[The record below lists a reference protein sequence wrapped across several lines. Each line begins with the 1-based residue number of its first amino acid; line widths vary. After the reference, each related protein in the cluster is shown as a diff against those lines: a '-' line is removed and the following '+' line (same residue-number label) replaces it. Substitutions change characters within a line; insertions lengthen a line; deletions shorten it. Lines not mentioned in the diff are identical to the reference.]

1 MTLSFKGYL
10 LLNGSLLFFISF
22 NNVFNFNLIDL
33 TLILSILLY
42 SIKWN
47 ESEWLV
53 PLILFA
59 WGIFQDILLGMNLGY
74 SGSIF
79 LYFYVLSQITSINGL
94 FEQQKI
100 KYIIFIIALL
110 ILFIFKNLFIYF
122 NYQLNYLSV
131 GEFSSFFI
139 LVLFYFPI
147 NSIILYSKKKYRT
160 HRTYTV

>member
-1 MTLSFKGYL
+1 MNLSFKGYL
-10 LLNGSLLFFISF
+10 LLNGFLLFFISF

-33 TLILSILLY
+33 TLIISIFLY
-42 SIKWN
+42 SIEWN
-47 ESEWLV
+47 KSEWLV
-53 PLILFA
+53 PLFLFA

-79 LYFYVLSQITSINGL
+79 LYFYFISQITSINGL

-100 KYIIFIIALL
+100 KFIIFITALL

-131 GEFSSFFI
+131 GELSAFLI
-139 LVLFYFPI
+139 MVLLYPPL
-147 NSIILYSKKKYRT
+147 NLIIIYSQKKYEKIR
-160 HRTYTV
+160 

>member
-1 MTLSFKGYL
+1 MNLSFKGYL
-10 LLNGSLLFFISF
+10 LLNGFLLFFISF
-22 NNVFNFNLIDL
+22 NNVFNFNIIDF
-33 TLILSILLY
+33 TLMMSIFLY

-47 ESEWLV
+47 KSEWLV
-53 PLILFA
+53 PLFLFA

-100 KYIIFIIALL
+100 KFIIFIIALL

-131 GEFSSFFI
+131 GELSAFLI
-139 LVLFYFPI
+139 MVLLYMPL
-147 NSIILYSKKKYRT
+147 NSIIIYGQKKYEKIG
-160 HRTYTV
+160 

>member
-1 MTLSFKGYL
+1 MTLSFKSYL

-33 TLILSILLY
+33 TLVLSVLLY

-53 PLILFA
+53 PLLLFA

-79 LYFYVLSQITSINGL
+79 LFFYILSQITSINGL
-94 FEQQKI
+94 FDQQKI
-100 KYIIFIIALL
+100 KFIIFITALL
-110 ILFIFKNLFIYF
+110 ILFIVKNLFIYF
-122 NYQLNYLSV
+122 NYELNYLSV
-131 GEFSSFFI
+131 GELSAFLI
-139 LVLFYFPI
+139 LVLLYPPL
-147 NSIILYSKKKYRT
+147 NSIIIYSQKKYEKIR
-160 HRTYTV
+160 

>member
-1 MTLSFKGYL
+1 MNLSFKGYL
-10 LLNGSLLFFISF
+10 LLNGFLLFFISF
-22 NNVFNFNLIDL
+22 NNVFNFNLIDF
-33 TLILSILLY
+33 TLMMSIFLY

-47 ESEWLV
+47 KSEWLV
-53 PLILFA
+53 PLFLFA

-79 LYFYVLSQITSINGL
+79 LFFYVLSQITSINGL

-100 KYIIFIIALL
+100 KFIIFITALL

-131 GEFSSFFI
+131 GELSAFLI
-139 LVLFYFPI
+139 MVLLYLPL
-147 NSIILYSKKKYRT
+147 NSIIIYSQKKYEKIR
-160 HRTYTV
+160 

>member
-1 MTLSFKGYL
+1 MNLSFKGYL
-10 LLNGSLLFFISF
+10 LLNGFLLFFISF
-22 NNVFNFNLIDL
+22 NNVFNFNLIDF
-33 TLILSILLY
+33 TLMMSIFLY

-47 ESEWLV
+47 KSEWLV
-53 PLILFA
+53 PLFLFA

-100 KYIIFIIALL
+100 KFIIFITALL

-122 NYQLNYLSV
+122 NYQLNYFSIGELSA
-131 GEFSSFFI
+131 FLI
-139 LVLFYFPI
+139 MVLLYPPL
-147 NSIILYSKKKYRT
+147 NSIIIYSQKKYEKIR
-160 HRTYTV
+160 

>member
-1 MTLSFKGYL
+1 MTLSFKGYF

-22 NNVFNFNLIDL
+22 NNVFNFSLIDL

-53 PLILFA
+53 PLLLFA

-79 LYFYVLSQITSINGL
+79 LYFYVLSQIISINGL

-100 KYIIFIIALL
+100 KFIIFFIALL
-110 ILFIFKNLFIYF
+110 ILFIFKNFFIYF

-131 GEFSSFFI
+131 GELSAFLI
-139 LVLFYFPI
+139 MVLLYPPL
-147 NSIILYSKKKYRT
+147 NLIIIYSQKKYEEIR
-160 HRTYTV
+160 

>member
-1 MTLSFKGYL
+1 MNLSFKGYL
-10 LLNGSLLFFISF
+10 LLNGFLLFFISF
-22 NNVFNFNLIDL
+22 NNVFNLNLIDL
-33 TLILSILLY
+33 TLIMSIFLY
-42 SIKWN
+42 SIEWN
-47 ESEWLV
+47 KSEWLV
-53 PLILFA
+53 PLFLFA

-100 KYIIFIIALL
+100 KFIIFITALL

-131 GEFSSFFI
+131 GELSAFFI
-139 LVLFYFPI
+139 MVLLYLPL
-147 NSIILYSKKKYRT
+147 NSIIIYSQKKYEKIR
-160 HRTYTV
+160 

>member
-1 MTLSFKGYL
+1 MKLSFNSYL
-10 LLNGSLLFFISF
+10 LLNGFLLFFISL
-22 NNVFNFNLIDL
+22 NNVFNFNLIDF
-33 TLILSILLY
+33 TLLPSIFLY

-53 PLILFA
+53 PLLLFS

-79 LYFYVLSQITSINGL
+79 LFFYVLSQITSINGL

-100 KYIIFIIALL
+100 KFTIFITALL
-110 ILFIFKNLFIYF
+110 ILFIFKNLFIYL

-131 GEFSSFFI
+131 GELSAFLI
-139 LVLFYFPI
+139 MVL
-147 NSIILYSKKKYRT
+147 LYSPLNLIIIYSQKKYEEIR
-160 HRTYTV
+160 

>member
-10 LLNGSLLFFISF
+10 LLNGFLLFLISF

-53 PLILFA
+53 PLLLFA

-79 LYFYVLSQITSINGL
+79 LFFYVLSQITLINGL

-100 KYIIFIIALL
+100 KFIIFIIALL

-131 GEFSSFFI
+131 GELSAFLI
-139 LVLFYFPI
+139 MVLLYLPL
-147 NSIILYSKKKYRT
+147 NSIIIYSQKKYEKIR
-160 HRTYTV
+160 

>member
-53 PLILFA
+53 PLLLFA

-79 LYFYVLSQITSINGL
+79 LYFYVLSQIASINGL

-100 KYIIFIIALL
+100 KFIIFITALL

-131 GEFSSFFI
+131 GELSAFLIMVF
-139 LVLFYFPI
+139 LYLPL
-147 NSIILYSKKKYRT
+147 NSIIIYSQKKYEKIR
-160 HRTYTV
+160 

>member
-1 MTLSFKGYL
+1 MNLSFKGYL
-10 LLNGSLLFFISF
+10 LLNGFLLFFISF
-22 NNVFNFNLIDL
+22 NNVFNFNLIDF
-33 TLILSILLY
+33 TLMMSIFLY

-47 ESEWLV
+47 KREWLV
-53 PLILFA
+53 PLFLYA

-100 KYIIFIIALL
+100 KLIIFITALL

-131 GEFSSFFI
+131 GELSAFLI
-139 LVLFYFPI
+139 VVLLYLPL
-147 NSIILYSKKKYRT
+147 NSIIIYSQKKYEKIR
-160 HRTYTV
+160 

>member
-10 LLNGSLLFFISF
+10 LLNGFLLFLISF

-53 PLILFA
+53 PFFLFV
-59 WGIFQDILLGMNLGY
+59 WGIFQDILLGMNFGY

-79 LYFYVLSQITSINGL
+79 LFFYFLSQITSISGI
-94 FEQQKI
+94 FEQQKL
-100 KYIIFIIALL
+100 KFIIFIIALL

-122 NYQLNYLSV
+122 NYQLNYLSTS
-131 GEFSSFFI
+131 ELSAFFI
-139 LVLFYFPI
+139 MVLLYLPL
-147 NSIILYSKKKYRT
+147 NSIIVYIQKIYEKNR
-160 HRTYTV
+160 

>member
-10 LLNGSLLFFISF
+10 LLNGFILFFISF

-53 PLILFA
+53 PLFLFA

-79 LYFYVLSQITSINGL
+79 LYFYVLSQIISINGF

-100 KYIIFIIALL
+100 KFIIIIIELL

-131 GEFSSFFI
+131 GEFSAFLI
-139 LVLFYFPI
+139 MVLLYPPL
-147 NSIILYSKKKYRT
+147 NLLIIYSQKKYEEIR
-160 HRTYTV
+160 

>member
-1 MTLSFKGYL
+1 MTLSFKGYF

-33 TLILSILLY
+33 TLMMSIFLY

-47 ESEWLV
+47 KSEWLV
-53 PLILFA
+53 PLFLFA

-79 LYFYVLSQITSINGL
+79 LFFYVLSQITSINGL

-100 KYIIFIIALL
+100 KFTIFITALL

-131 GEFSSFFI
+131 GELSAFLI
-139 LVLFYFPI
+139 MVLLYPPL
-147 NSIILYSKKKYRT
+147 NLIIIYIQKKYEKIR
-160 HRTYTV
+160 

>member
-1 MTLSFKGYL
+1 MNLSFKGYL
-10 LLNGSLLFFISF
+10 LLNGFLLFFISL
-22 NNVFNFNLIDL
+22 NNVFNFNLIDF
-33 TLILSILLY
+33 TLILSIFLY

-47 ESEWLV
+47 KSEWLV
-53 PLILFA
+53 PIFLFA

-79 LYFYVLSQITSINGL
+79 LFFYVFSQITSINGL

-100 KYIIFIIALL
+100 KFIIFIFALL

-131 GEFSSFFI
+131 GELSAFLI
-139 LVLFYFPI
+139 MVLLYPPL
-147 NSIILYSKKKYRT
+147 NLMIIYSQNKYEEIR
-160 HRTYTV
+160 

>member
-1 MTLSFKGYL
+1 MTLSFKGYF

-22 NNVFNFNLIDL
+22 NNVFNFSLIDL

-53 PLILFA
+53 PLLLFA

-100 KYIIFIIALL
+100 KCIIFIIALL

-131 GEFSSFFI
+131 GELSAFI
-139 LVLFYFPI
+139 IMVLLYPPL
-147 NSIILYSKKKYRT
+147 NLIIIYSQKKYEEIK
-160 HRTYTV
+160 

>member
-1 MTLSFKGYL
+1 MTLSFKSYL
-10 LLNGSLLFFISF
+10 LLNGFLLFFISF
-22 NNVFNFNLIDL
+22 NNVLNFNLIDL

-53 PLILFA
+53 PLFLFA

-79 LYFYVLSQITSINGL
+79 LFFYVLSQITSINGL

-100 KYIIFIIALL
+100 KFIIFITALL

-131 GEFSSFFI
+131 GELSAFLI
-139 LVLFYFPI
+139 MVLLYLPL
-147 NSIILYSKKKYRT
+147 NSIIIYSQNKYEKIR
-160 HRTYTV
+160 

>member
-1 MTLSFKGYL
+1 MKLTFNSYL
-10 LLNGSLLFFISF
+10 LLNGFLLLFISL
-22 NNVFNFNLIDL
+22 NNTFNFNLIDF
-33 TLILSILLY
+33 TLMLSIFLY

-53 PLILFA
+53 PLFLYA
-59 WGIFQDILLGMNLGY
+59 WGVFQDILLGMNIGW

-79 LYFYVLSQITSINGL
+79 LFFYILSQITSINGL

-100 KYIIFIIALL
+100 KFIIFITALL

-131 GEFSSFFI
+131 GELSTFLI
-139 LVLFYFPI
+139 IVLLYPPL
-147 NSIILYSKKKYRT
+147 NSLIIYSQKKYEKIG
-160 HRTYTV
+160 

>member
-1 MTLSFKGYL
+1 MNLNFKGYL
-10 LLNGSLLFFISF
+10 LLNGFLLFFISF
-22 NNVFNFNLIDL
+22 NNVFNFNLIDF
-33 TLILSILLY
+33 TLMMSIFLY

-53 PLILFA
+53 PLFLFA
-59 WGIFQDILLGMNLGY
+59 WGIFQDILLGMNFGY

-100 KYIIFIIALL
+100 KFIIFITALL

-122 NYQLNYLSV
+122 NYQLNYLSI
-131 GEFSSFFI
+131 GELSAFLI
-139 LVLFYFPI
+139 MVLLYLPL
-147 NSIILYSKKKYRT
+147 NSIIVYSQKKYEKIR
-160 HRTYTV
+160 

>member
-1 MTLSFKGYL
+1 MM
-10 LLNGSLLFFISF
+10 
-22 NNVFNFNLIDL
+22 
-33 TLILSILLY
+33 SIFLY

-47 ESEWLV
+47 KSEWLV
-53 PLILFA
+53 PIFLFA

-100 KYIIFIIALL
+100 KFIIFITALL

-131 GEFSSFFI
+131 GELSAFLI
-139 LVLFYFPI
+139 MVLLYPPL
-147 NSIILYSKKKYRT
+147 NLMIIYSQKKYEEIR
-160 HRTYTV
+160 

>member
-10 LLNGSLLFFISF
+10 LLNGFLLFFISF
-22 NNVFNFNLIDL
+22 NNVFNFNLIDF
-33 TLILSILLY
+33 TLMMSIFLY

-47 ESEWLV
+47 KSEWLV
-53 PLILFA
+53 PLFLFA

-79 LYFYVLSQITSINGL
+79 LFFYVLSQITSINGL

-100 KYIIFIIALL
+100 KFIIFIIALL

-131 GEFSSFFI
+131 GELSAFLI
-139 LVLFYFPI
+139 MVL
-147 NSIILYSKKKYRT
+147 LYSPLNLIIIYSQKKYEEIR
-160 HRTYTV
+160 

>member
-1 MTLSFKGYL
+1 MKLTFNGYL
-10 LLNGSLLFFISF
+10 LLNGFLLLFISL
-22 NNVFNFNLIDL
+22 NNTFNFNLIDF
-33 TLILSILLY
+33 TLMLSIFLY

-53 PLILFA
+53 PLFLYA
-59 WGIFQDILLGMNLGY
+59 WGVFQDILLGMNIGW

-79 LYFYVLSQITSINGL
+79 LFFYILSQITSINGL

-100 KYIIFIIALL
+100 KFIIFIIALL

-131 GEFSSFFI
+131 GELSAFLI
-139 LVLFYFPI
+139 MVLLYLPL
-147 NSIILYSKKKYRT
+147 NSIIIYSQKKYEKIR
-160 HRTYTV
+160 

>member
-1 MTLSFKGYL
+1 MNLSFKGYL
-10 LLNGSLLFFISF
+10 LLNGFLLIFISF

-53 PLILFA
+53 PLLLFA

-79 LYFYVLSQITSINGL
+79 LFFYVLSQITSINGL

-100 KYIIFIIALL
+100 KFIIFITALL

-122 NYQLNYLSV
+122 NYQFNYLSV
-131 GEFSSFFI
+131 GELSAFSI
-139 LVLFYFPI
+139 MVLLYLPL
-147 NSIILYSKKKYRT
+147 NSIIIYSQKKYEKIR
-160 HRTYTV
+160 

>member
-1 MTLSFKGYL
+1 MTLSFKSYL

-33 TLILSILLY
+33 TLILSIMLY

-53 PLILFA
+53 PLLLFA

-79 LYFYVLSQITSINGL
+79 LFFYVLSQITSINGL

-100 KYIIFIIALL
+100 KFIIFITALL
-110 ILFIFKNLFIYF
+110 ILFIFKNLFIYL
-122 NYQLNYLSV
+122 NYQLNYLSI
-131 GEFSSFFI
+131 GELSAFLI
-139 LVLFYFPI
+139 MVLLYLPL
-147 NSIILYSKKKYRT
+147 NSIIIYSQKKYEKIR
-160 HRTYTV
+160 

>member
-1 MTLSFKGYL
+1 MTLSFKSYL

-42 SIKWN
+42 TIKWN
-47 ESEWLV
+47 KIEWLV
-53 PLILFA
+53 PLLLFA

-100 KYIIFIIALL
+100 KFIIFIIALL

-122 NYQLNYLSV
+122 NYQLNYISV
-131 GEFSSFFI
+131 GELSAFI
-139 LVLFYFPI
+139 VMVLLYLPL
-147 NSIILYSKKKYRT
+147 NSIIIYSQKRYEKIR
-160 HRTYTV
+160 

>member
-1 MTLSFKGYL
+1 MNLSFKGYL
-10 LLNGSLLFFISF
+10 LLNGFLLFFISF
-22 NNVFNFNLIDL
+22 NNVFNFNLIEF
-33 TLILSILLY
+33 TLLMSIFLY

-47 ESEWLV
+47 KSEWLV
-53 PLILFA
+53 PLFLFA

-100 KYIIFIIALL
+100 KFIIFITALL

-122 NYQLNYLSV
+122 NYQLNYLSI
-131 GEFSSFFI
+131 GELSAFLI
-139 LVLFYFPI
+139 IVLLYLPL
-147 NSIILYSKKKYRT
+147 NSIIIYSQKKYEKIK
-160 HRTYTV
+160 